1 MATRVAELYAELT
14 LRDDSLNEGLEGARD
29 NLNQLGQASDQ
40 AATQAQ
46 RGAARQAQAY
56 REIQKET
63 EKAYNAARTQAS
75 RAVTAT
81 ERVEVVERRL
91 ADAVREHGRESEQA
105 QRVERQLT
113 QARGDAER
121 IARNAERANDNYRIS
136 LQRTEQAQRDASRAA
151 EQAGTSLRD
160 LMQTSERAGR
170 SMREAIP
177 EEGQVNR
184 FSAALS
190 RAASSTTQFSASGTQ
205 MGGNFLSGFA
215 DSVGDLAGKTG
226 PIAGSLLGV
235 AALGLTAGA
244 LLMGA
249 IKDGMAQEK
258 NLDLFQAQTGITE
271 AQARKFGLA
280 AGEAYADV
288 FGSSVEENLSTLKL
302 ALQSNI
308 IDPAASQR
316 DAEAVV
322 ANLDT
327 ITAALDGEVS
337 MSVAAVSA
345 LMSNGLAASAQ
356 EASDMIA
363 NAVGGSANK
372 EGDLLEV
379 VKEYSSGWKNAGLSA
394 EYALALIEQSTDNG
408 ADNADRAGDSLRE
421 FGRRVTEEGDTIV
434 AALNDIGLN
443 GTDMYAAFKRGGS
456 DAEDAF
462 DQAFDKIRSIEDPVK
477 RNQAAMALLGDTAG
491 DFIGS
496 LAQWDPSKALA
507 DFGEFEG
514 AAGRLASTIGGNAA
528 TSVEGASRAIGLA
541 ADGLKGALASAAG
554 PYIQDF
560 ADTISN
566 NRAGVIQFFIDAG
579 NAGFEAAKAVL
590 SFVEGGLRGL
600 ADFSGSAAEA
610 GASFLEMGA
619 NIIAVGDAIP
629 GFGTLMG
636 LATGDAAGKL
646 RDLADATRA
655 GGEGVHDVL
664 IGAAEGINGT
674 LLPALD
680 QMQTKF
686 NDVAGGMKDSAAFND
701 ATAKMSKSIGEV
713 GVQADGSKMKLEGF
727 TGAAGQMVPPGLA
740 ESITKV
746 KDGLQEQIR
755 TGIEAGN
762 TIEQLTAQYGG
773 NRVALIEQLMATGMS
788 NDAALN
794 YINTLGLTPELI
806 NTVINQPG
814 MPEAQYAL
822 DQLKI
827 KIIDTPDSKTIVT
840 EALTEEAIYKLREV
854 GYTVE
859 TMKDGTVRITA
870 DTKQGEADVQA
881 FIERD
886 RWATVK
892 LKAEFYANQYFNADG
907 SPKNVAGP
915 TNYGAANNGP
925 QYGPV
930 VQRADGAVMAGKFA
944 AGGFNAAPGF
954 DKLPDWA
961 TIMSPRNNLIQW
973 AEPETQGEAF
983 IPLAFNKRA
992 RSMNIL
998 AEVAR
1003 RFGVRLINDE
1013 YNKVFNGDPSSLTA
1027 DTDPTGW
1034 RALLGGQY
1042 SERSR
1047 RLGVEES
1054 NPLVAAVLGMRQMIV
1069 NGNYDGNLRALGIE
1083 EDNPLVD
1090 GMLSGRKLSFA
1101 DGGIVD
1107 SLTGIQQ
1114 SKFPALQV
1122 TDTYRPG
1129 AADYHGAGQAVDFS
1143 NGSGNTDDQLAF
1155 ANYMADNYKDQLAEL
1170 IYIDPRFGRCIKDGK
1185 FVPDSFYAG
1194 AGDHTNHVHVAA
1206 KEALSESPTQSSQG
1220 PDNRSEREKIVD
1232 TIVAE
1237 GRRRG
1242 ISEKGIKA
1250 AIAAGL
1256 AETDLQNLDY
1266 GMDGDNAG
1274 ILQQRDNGA
1283 WGTLEDRKD
1292 PARAA
1297 GMFYDKLDDFDYESM
1312 DPADAAQM
1320 VQQSG
1325 TADGSNYRAEL
1336 AEADQLYADSVARG
1350 TSTSPTAGASPS
1362 SSSGSSM
1369 SGGLQDV
1376 RVTNFS
1382 DLVDALKQGSDAS
1395 KPQDP
1400 QPWLTGNLKMYAN
1413 GGIED
1418 HSPQIARPGD
1428 YRVFGEPETEGEA
1441 YIPFAMAKRARAL
1454 AIWRETGRRLGV
1466 AAYAG
1471 GGFGGYSGPDTED
1484 VMKPRNLYDAAAL
1497 ATGIG
1502 FTAVS
1507 GGASLLEMAQSGKWD
1522 LSKLVPSFDTSNN
1535 DIPGL
1540 GKAFDQMTQQLQEIT
1555 DTLQKGGM
1563 IQVDID
1569 VDSNGVPS
1577 VSFTKAGL
1585 A

>member
-56 REIQKET
+56 RELAKDT
-63 EKAYNAARTQAS
+63 EKAYTAARTQAS
-75 RAVTAT
+75 RAVTAQ
-81 ERVEVVERRL
+81 ERVEVVQRRL
-91 ADAVREHGRESEQA
+91 ADAVREHGQASEQA
-105 QRVERQLT
+105 QRIERQLT

-121 IARNAERANDNYRIS
+121 IARNAERANDNYTIS
-136 LQRTEQAQRDASRAA
+136 LQRSERAQREASRAA

-177 EEGQVNR
+177 DDGQVNR
-184 FSAALS
+184 FSSALG
-190 RAASSTTQFSASGTQ
+190 RAAQSAGQFGASGGA
-205 MGGNFLSGFA
+205 MGGEFLSGFA
-215 DSVGDLAGKTG
+215 DKVGDLAGKTG

-244 LLMGA
+244 LLAKA
-249 IKDGMAQEK
+249 IQDGMAQEK
-258 NLDLFQAQTGITE
+258 NLDLFQAQTRITE
-271 AQARKFGLA
+271 EQARKFGLA

-288 FGSSVEENLSTLKL
+288 FGESVEGNLSTLKL
-302 ALQSNI
+302 SLQNGI

-316 DAEAVV
+316 DAEAVI

-327 ITAALDGEVS
+327 ISTALDGDVAT
-337 MSVAAVSA
+337 SVKAVSA
-345 LMSNGLAASAQ
+345 LMSTGLASSAQ

-363 NAVGGSANK
+363 NAVGGSANRG
-372 EGDLLEV
+372 EDLLEV
-379 VKEYSSGWKNAGLSA
+379 IWEYSAGWKNAGVSA
-394 EYALALIEQSTDNG
+394 EQALALIEQATDNG
-408 ADNADRAGDSLRE
+408 AWNADAPGDALRE
-421 FGRRVTEEGDTIV
+421 FGRRIDEEGDTIV
-434 AALNDIGLN
+434 STLNDIGLN
-443 GTDMYAAFKRGGS
+443 GKEMYDAFVEGG
-456 DAEDAF
+456 DKGNEAF
-462 DQAFDKIRSIEDPVK
+462 DQMFDKIRSLKDPIK
-477 RNQAAMALLGDTAG
+477 QEQAILALLGDTSG
-491 DFIGS
+491 DFMEVWKS
-496 LAQWDPSKALA
+496 WDPSEALKN
-507 DFGEFEG
+507 FGEFEG

-541 ADGLKGALASAAG
+541 ADGLKGALAQAAG
-554 PYIQDF
+554 PYIQNF

-566 NRAGVIQFFIDAG
+566 NRAGVIQFFIDMG
-579 NAGFEAAKAVL
+579 NAGFEAAKGVL
-590 SFVEGGLRGL
+590 HFVEGGLRGL

-619 NIIAVGDAIP
+619 NIISVGDAIP
-629 GFGTLMG
+629 GFGQLMG

-646 RDLADATRA
+646 RDLADATRT

-664 IGAAEGINGT
+664 IGAADGIRDT
-674 LLPALD
+674 LLPAVD
-680 QMQTKF
+680 QMQVKW
-686 NDVAGGMKDSAAFND
+686 NEAAGDMKDSAAFND

-713 GVQADGSKMKLEGF
+713 GIQADGSKMKLEGF

-740 ESITKV
+740 ASITEV
-746 KDGLQEQIR
+746 KDGLAEQVR

-762 TIEQLTAQYGG
+762 TIEQLTAQYGN
-773 NRVALIEQLMATGMS
+773 NRVALIEQLMSLGMT
-788 NDAALN
+788 NEAALN
-794 YINTLGLTPELI
+794 YVNTLGLTPELI
-806 NTVINQPG
+806 NTVINQEG

-822 DQLKI
+822 DVLKG
-827 KIIDTPDSKTIVT
+827 KVIDVPDSKTIHT
-840 EALTEEAIYKLREV
+840 QALTEEAIYQLREV
-854 GYTVE
+854 GYIVE
-859 TMKDGTVRITA
+859 TLPDGTVKITA
-870 DTKQGEADVQA
+870 PTDQAEADVRA

-892 LKAEFYANQYFNADG
+892 LRAEFYANAYFNADG

-915 TNYGAANNGP
+915 TNYGAGNNGP
-925 QYGPV
+925 QYGPAAP
-930 VQRADGAVMAGKFA
+930 RADGAIMAGKFA

-1003 RFGVRLINDE
+1003 RFGMRLINDE
-1013 YNKVFNGDPSSLTA
+1013 YNKVFKGDPSSLTA

-1042 SERSR
+1042 SNRSR
-1047 RLGVEES
+1047 RFSVEES
-1054 NPLVAAVLGMRQMIV
+1054 NPLVAAALGMRQMIV
-1069 NGNYDGNLRALGIE
+1069 NGNYDSNLRAVGIE
-1083 EDNPLVD
+1083 EDHSVVD
-1090 GMLSGRKLSFA
+1090 AVLRGRKMAFA

-1107 SLTGIQQ
+1107 SLIGIQQ

-1129 AADYHGAGQAVDFS
+1129 AADLHGAGQAVDFS
-1143 NGSGNTDDQLAF
+1143 NGSGNTDEQLAL
-1155 ANYMADNYKDQLAEL
+1155 ANYLADNYKDQLAEL
-1170 IYIDPRFGRCIKDGK
+1170 IYIDPRFGRCIKNGE
-1185 FVPDSFYAG
+1185 FVPDSFYAD
-1194 AGDHTNHVHVAA
+1194 AGDHTNHVHAA
-1206 KEALSESPTQSSQG
+1206 AMEPLGEPSTKSSTG
-1220 PDNRSEREKIVD
+1220 PDNRTEREKLVD

-1256 AETDLQNLDY
+1256 AETDLQNLDH

-1292 PARAA
+1292 PAKAV

-1312 DPADAAQM
+1312 DPADAAQK

-1350 TSTSPTAGASPS
+1350 ASTSPASGDSSPSPS
-1362 SSSGSSM
+1362 SSSM
-1369 SGGLQDV
+1369 SGGTQDV
-1376 RVTNFS
+1376 RVTNFG
-1382 DLVDALKQGSDAS
+1382 DLVDALKAGADSA
-1395 KPQDP
+1395 KPEER
-1400 QPWLTGNLKMYAN
+1400 QPKVIGNLKMYAG

-1418 HSPQIARPGD
+1418 HSPQIVRP
-1428 YRVFGEPETEGEA
+1428 
-1441 YIPFAMAKRARAL
+1441 
-1454 AIWRETGRRLGV
+1454 RRL
-1466 AAYAG
+1466 
-1471 GGFGGYSGPDTED
+1471 
-1484 VMKPRNLYDAAAL
+1484 
-1497 ATGIG
+1497 
-1502 FTAVS
+1502 
-1507 GGASLLEMAQSGKWD
+1507 
-1522 LSKLVPSFDTSNN
+1522 
-1535 DIPGL
+1535 
-1540 GKAFDQMTQQLQEIT
+1540 
-1555 DTLQKGGM
+1555 
-1563 IQVDID
+1563 
-1569 VDSNGVPS
+1569 PS
-1577 VSFTKAGL
+1577 VRRTGNRRRSLHPVCDVEARTSTGDL